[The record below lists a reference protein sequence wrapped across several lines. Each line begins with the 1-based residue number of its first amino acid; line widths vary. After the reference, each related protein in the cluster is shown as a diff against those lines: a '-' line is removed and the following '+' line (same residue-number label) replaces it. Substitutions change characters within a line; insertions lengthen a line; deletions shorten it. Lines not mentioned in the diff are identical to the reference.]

1 MNGHITANG
10 QPLRTM
16 TAATPFSAPESAKRV
31 MRLADTGGLATLG
44 ADGSPFASLVTVATT
59 LAGEPLVLI
68 SDIAVHTQ
76 NIKRDNRVSILL
88 VAPGGE
94 AGDPLAGA
102 RISISGTMV
111 IDESADDRR
120 RFLARHPEAKGY
132 ATFRDFNLYKITITG
147 AHLVAGFGRI
157 VDLTPTDILVDVS
170 DCAELAAAEA
180 GAIEHMNDDHAEA
193 LSLYATLLLD
203 MPAGEWITTGAD
215 PEGMDLRAGDLRARL
230 PFSQKAR
237 DGGDLRAIL
246 VHLSKE
252 ARAKA

>member
-1 MNGHITANG
+1 MNGHISANG

-16 TAATPFSAPESAKRV
+16 AAATPFSAPDSAKRV
-31 MRLADTGGLATLG
+31 MRLADTGGLATLSAEG
-44 ADGSPFASLVTVATT
+44 APFASLVTVATT
-59 LAGEPLVLI
+59 MAGEPLVLI
-68 SDIAVHTQ
+68 SDIAVHTK

-102 RISISGTMV
+102 RISISGTIA
-111 IDESADDRR
+111 IDEDANDRR

-132 ATFRDFNLYKITITG
+132 ATFRDFNLYKITVTG

-157 VDLTPTDILVDVS
+157 VDLAPADILVDVADS
-170 DCAELAAAEA
+170 ADLAAAEQ
-180 GAIEHMNDDHAEA
+180 GAVEHMNDDHAEA
-193 LSLYATLLLD
+193 LSLYATKLLD

-230 PFSQKAR
+230 TFPQKAR
-237 DGGDLRAIL
+237 NGGDLRAIL